1 MDKQKIFKLFMRYH
15 FLIIFGAMFI
25 GFMGVMTVQAI
36 CTPKQMGDAAIDKTN
51 VSDTSAAADNA
62 GDQPT
67 QTDGN
72 TGQDGQDNA
81 AAEGTQTEN
90 GTQAGN
96 AAQVKPEFEKAE
108 LSYLDGALFIGDS
121 RTAMLAE
128 YAGWDNTHF
137 FVETGMH
144 IWNVLESTCAVVN
157 GEKVTVDAALQQG
170 HYDKIYIQL
179 GINELGRGTA
189 DSFCEQYQMV
199 LERIQTL
206 QPQAVIYL
214 QSIMHVSQKR
224 DEKGDY
230 INNAEVDARNEK
242 LCTLADNIRI
252 FWLDENEVFDEAGT
266 GRLNEDYTSDGVH
279 LKAKCIPLWQEFLL
293 SHVIKK

>member
-1 MDKQKIFKLFMRYH
+1 MDKQKIFKMFMRYH
-15 FLIIFGAMFI
+15 FLVIFGAMFI
-25 GFMGVMTVQAI
+25 GYIGVMTVQAI
-36 CTPKQMGDAAIDKTN
+36 CTPKQMGDAVTDETN
-51 VSDTSAAADNA
+51 MPNHSPAADNA
-62 GDQPT
+62 GAQPA
-67 QTDGN
+67 QTGEDAQQE
-72 TGQDGQDNA
+72 GQNSA

-90 GTQAGN
+90 ETQA
-96 AAQVKPEFEKAE
+96 KPVFEKAE
-108 LSYLDGALFIGDS
+108 FSYLDGALFIGDS

-157 GEKVTVDAALQQG
+157 GEKMTVDAALQQG

-189 DSFCEQYQMV
+189 DSFCAQYQTV

-230 INNAEVDARNEK
+230 INNAEVDARNAK
-242 LCTLADNIRI
+242 LCTLADNIHI